1 MKPTYIIISILLIS
15 CGPSSKL
22 RRAERLIAKAETEG
36 ATWKTDTVY
45 KEITVYT
52 PKIEVDTLVQNVTDT
67 IVVQKDKLITKV
79 KVNYRDREVYIKSK
93 CDTDTVYQKVYHT
106 ITKQI
111 KVNSRPTYW
120 DLIIAV
126 IAALFFGYLLRAFG
140 VGPK

>member
-1 MKPTYIIISILLIS
+1 MMSIRLMS
-15 CGPSSKL
+15 CGPASKL
-22 RRAERLIAKAETEG
+22 RRAERLIAKAEAEG

-93 CDTDTVYQKVYHT
+93 FDTDTVYQKVYHT

-126 IAALFFGYLLRAFG
+126 IVALFFGYLLRAFG
-140 VGPK
+140 FGPK

>member
-1 MKPTYIIISILLIS
+1 MNPTYIIICILLVS
-15 CGPSSKL
+15 CGPASKL
-22 RRAERLIAKAETEG
+22 KRAERLIAKAEAEG
-36 ATWKTDTVY
+36 ATWKVDTVY
-45 KEITVYT
+45 REIQVYT

-79 KVNYRDREVYIKSK
+79 KVNYLDREVYIKSK
-93 CDTDTVYQKVYHT
+93 CDADTVYQKVYHT

-111 KVNSRPTYW
+111 KVKSRPTYW

-126 IAALFFGYLLRAFG
+126 IVALFFGYLLRAFG